1 MMFYE
6 FTLKYIEY
14 YFPCSSCS
22 LNSLMSYYK
31 NINLNTN
38 NYNSNNYILFY

>member
-6 FTLKYIEY
+6 FTLKYNQN
-14 YFPCSSCS
+14 YFPYPTCS

-31 NINLNTN
+31 DINLNTN
-38 NYNSNNYILFY
+38 NYNSNNSIVCY